1 MDKIAIFISGRGSGL
16 QSIIE
21 AQKKGEIKCQ
31 IALIISDN
39 EKALGLSRAK
49 ENNIDTKIFLRE
61 DYPTKIAYEEAI
73 LKTLKDYKIDHII
86 LAGFMKILGK
96 TIIKPY
102 ENKILN
108 IHPSLLPA
116 FAGLHVHEKVIASGV
131 KYSGCTIHFV
141 DEGMDTGP
149 IISQG
154 VVEVKDDDTPKSLA
168 DRVLEVEHSLYPKVI
183 DNYLKGK
190 YRILNR
196 KVIFEDGE
204 KND

>member
-1 MDKIAIFISGRGSGL
+1 MDRIAIFISGRGSGL
-16 QSIIE
+16 QSIID
-21 AQKKGEIKCQ
+21 AQKKGKIKCQ
-31 IALIISDN
+31 IALVISDN

-49 ENNIDTKIFLRE
+49 KNDIATRVFLRE
-61 DYPTKIAYEEAI
+61 DYSTKITYEEAI

-96 TIIKPY
+96 TIIQPY